1 MVPCPQPN
9 SRLLI
14 NYGIVD
20 EDNPY
25 DKLPLSSEQG
35 SGLPGSMPGW
45 LPRYSWPCCCWQRNA
60 ESVMAVLMPHAHQHH
75 CHQYC
80 HMYRHLYRLQSPSP
94 ATTRCTA

>member
-1 MVPCPQPN
+1 MPRLCCPPLQPN

-35 SGLPGSMPGW
+35 QRAASQQAW
-45 LPRYSWPCCCWQRNA
+45 VAPC
-60 ESVMAVLMPHAHQHH
+60 SLLLFAV
-75 CHQYC
+75 
-80 HMYRHLYRLQSPSP
+80 
-94 ATTRCTA
+94 